1 MPARD
6 LYHLHVRNALTK
18 DGWKIVRDPYQ
29 IKFKEI
35 KLYADLAA
43 ARLFSA
49 ERDREQI
56 VVEVKSFLSPSRI
69 RDFEAA
75 VGQYVLYRV
84 YLAQVLPEAQVYLAV
99 NQDIYRSFFLKEAI
113 EFATTE
119 LKIKLMVFDAEK
131 EAIVGW
137 INS

>member
-1 MPARD
+1 M
-6 LYHLHVRNALTK
+6 K

>member
-1 MPARD
+1 M
-6 LYHLHVRNALTK
+6 K

-84 YLAQVLPEAQVYLAV
+84 YLAQVLPGAQVYLAV